1 MGWCRWLGSAWCSAV
16 GERGWKGVDHVG
28 GFDGCVADA
37 LVHGED
43 VVAELLGL
51 RTYRTDAIDQTELN
65 LMANALRLFVGGM

>member
-1 MGWCRWLGSAWCSAV
+1 M
-16 GERGWKGVDHVG
+16 G